1 MKIVVVG
8 GGTAGF
14 VSALILKKSFPHFQV
29 DVLRTTKIGTIGVG
43 AGSTEHWSAFMDYVG
58 I

>member
-29 DVLRTTKIGTIGVG
+29 DVLRSKKLEQLVWAKEVPNIGLRLWT
-43 AGSTEHWSAFMDYVG
+43 M
-58 I
+58 